1 MKIKIRCTETPGN
14 RLIYSRRKQIF
25 ECTPRELQCS
35 DRAQTSTTGSGRPSC
50 VEVLSVLAKSAR
62 TKSMIE
68 NRLKF
73 HKYRYTYK
81 ASLWGVG

>member
-1 MKIKIRCTETPGN
+1 MNALHRSLGKSPYPLPPEKN
-14 RLIYSRRKQIF
+14 F
-25 ECTPRELQCS
+25 ERTPRELQCS
-35 DRAQTSTTGSGRPSC
+35 DQAQTSTTGSGRPSC